1 MLAVYRSA
9 FLGGA
14 AVGVMVTASHNP
26 EQDNGLKLIEPT
38 GEMLVEEWERY
49 ASRVANATEATIEE
63 ELSKLAAELKL
74 APESF
79 EKATVGQ

>member
-1 MLAVYRSA
+1 
-9 FLGGA
+9 
-14 AVGVMVTASHNP
+14 
-26 EQDNGLKLIEPT
+26 
-38 GEMLVEEWERY
+38 MLVEEWERY